1 MSQHFEFTRTGV
13 WTWLTSGS
21 WLKGHITAF
30 ERSQCQEV
38 ASGSCSSLQSK
49 WRVGFSVSLN
59 SHTNQQKCPIS
70 SSSNFESVITSLD
83 ASIPM
88 YIYIYKY
95 CRYYIELYIYIYL
108 YVWFLPSES
117 ITFSKTKPFLW
128 FAPEGAVAPFGVTWE
143 RPTVTQ
149 SRTQSFNPGK
159 AIGNKETRW
168 KISHTSEKQSNSL
181 MWSFKFSV
189 FIRVFYFAS
198 FHDMSWYYMIP
209 CWGAY
214 VFFERSLMIGQF
226 AVSCV
231 FMVFKHSNLK
241 TAFELSHQ
249 LTFQTGPVC
258 LHVNF
263 HKLPR

>member
-88 YIYIYKY
+88 YIYINTVDT
-95 CRYYIELYIYIYL
+95 ISSFIYIYIYM
-108 YVWFLPSES
+108 YDFCRQKAS
-117 ITFSKTKPFLW
+117 PF
-128 FAPEGAVAPFGVTWE
+128 PRPNPFCGSPRKGQWHHSASLGRDRRSHKVGPKVST
-143 RPTVTQ
+143 
-149 SRTQSFNPGK
+149 PGK
-159 AIGNKETRW
+159 
-168 KISHTSEKQSNSL
+168 
-181 MWSFKFSV
+181 
-189 FIRVFYFAS
+189 
-198 FHDMSWYYMIP
+198 P
-209 CWGAY
+209 
-214 VFFERSLMIGQF
+214 
-226 AVSCV
+226 
-231 FMVFKHSNLK
+231 
-241 TAFELSHQ
+241 
-249 LTFQTGPVC
+249 
-258 LHVNF
+258 
-263 HKLPR
+263 